1 VKKGIV
7 VLLVLLAALVLVS
20 PALVGRLAERSMEEN
35 IDWAAMESGA
45 IKVESEH
52 YARGWFSSEGRHRI
66 ELQEGDLLK
75 SLQMLTGPLDA
86 DDLPVLVINTRLD
99 HGPIPVS
106 SMTREHGSLA
116 PGLGSAVS
124 TLQLETP
131 DGELIDLPG
140 TIFSKVAL
148 DGALQSNYVLEAG
161 SRSAD
166 GMTASWGEADV
177 DVTTN
182 PASGKVAL
190 DGRIS
195 ELSVGDGD
203 GGVRLDGLVFSGN
216 QQPTPFGVA
225 TGNVD
230 IGIDSMTVGS
240 KGMVPGMSLAGAS
253 VKARSRLQ
261 GDRVDGDAAVR
272 FDLKHADGSDDFSLD
287 MLVDLSGAD
296 ATAIG
301 ALQRAATRTRG
312 TTDPLIALSSIEPD
326 AKRLL
331 AKGFTLNVPRY
342 NLTVPEG
349 TLAADLAV
357 TFAEADPDT
366 FEWATLLL
374 STDAELHVAVPA
386 ALVEAMGQDSP
397 QIAMAI
403 GGGYLVKKGDVYEL
417 NAQLRKGLLTVNG
430 APIPIPLGQLN

>member
-86 DDLPVLVINTRLD
+86 DDLPNLVINTRLD

>member
-1 VKKGIV
+1 MKKGIV